1 MNLMACVV
9 NVLLSS
15 AASVTITID
24 TEHHDIH
31 EILLNLVLSINQ
43 STIDTETIIR
53 TEHLGWP
60 RFLVGSV
67 LLIILVFCVVLFFCV
82 LFVFVCVLCAQCCQY
97 HLTVHCCLPL
107 RFSLTFIFVLGYPHK
122 ILCTRKSP
130 MNSCNNVLSGPIAV
144 LFCNK
149 IILN

>member
-1 MNLMACVV
+1 MVCVV

-31 EILLNLVLSINQ
+31 EILLNLALSINQ

-53 TEHLGWP
+53 TEHQGWP

-67 LLIILVFCVVLFFCV
+67 LLIILVFCVVFC
-82 LFVFVCVLCAQCCQY
+82 LSSSCVLCTQCCQY
-97 HLTVHCCLPL
+97 HVTVHYCLHL

>member
-1 MNLMACVV
+1 MCCECLIIVSSKCYNYNRHWTPQYTWNTVKFGFKHQSINNRHRDDYKNRAPGLTPVFGGVRVAHHFSVLCCVV
-9 NVLLSS
+9 FCLSS
-15 AASVTITID
+15 S
-24 TEHHDIH
+24 
-31 EILLNLVLSINQ
+31 
-43 STIDTETIIR
+43 
-53 TEHLGWP
+53 
-60 RFLVGSV
+60 
-67 LLIILVFCVVLFFCV
+67 
-82 LFVFVCVLCAQCCQY
+82 CVLCTQCCQY
-97 HLTVHCCLPL
+97 HLTVHYCLHL